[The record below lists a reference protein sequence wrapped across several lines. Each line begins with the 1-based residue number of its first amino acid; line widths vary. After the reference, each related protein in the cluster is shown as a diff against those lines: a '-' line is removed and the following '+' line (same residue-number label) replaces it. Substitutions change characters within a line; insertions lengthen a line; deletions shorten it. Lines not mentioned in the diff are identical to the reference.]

1 MMTLKRIST
10 ITGFSISTV
19 SKALN
24 DSYEIS
30 AKTRRKIKIIADQNK
45 YIPNKNA
52 LRLRKS
58 KSDIIAVI
66 LPSIENA
73 LFVGTLSC
81 IERTA
86 SRFGYKIMLLQT
98 LKQRNE
104 EKKLIEE
111 LSGGVVDGIIV
122 LHQKRLVDQTQSN
135 SETKLPIEYIEIHK
149 STASESNIDKT
160 EEVSNFFNSI
170 N

>member
-1 MMTLKRIST
+1 MTLKRIST

-30 AKTRRKIKIIADQNK
+30 KKTKQLIKTIADQNK
-45 YIPNKNA
+45 YIPNQNA
-52 LRLRKS
+52 LRLRRS

-73 LFVGTLSC
+73 LFVGALSC
-81 IERTA
+81 IERMA
-86 SRFGYKIMLLQT
+86 SEFGYRIMLLQT
-98 LKQRNE
+98 LKQRNKE
-104 EKKLIEE
+104 TKLIEE
-111 LSGGVVDGIIV
+111 LSGGVVDGIIL
-122 LHQKRLVDQTQSN
+122 LHQEELLSQTHSN
-135 SETKLPIEYIEIHK
+135 PETMLPIEYIRVQK
-149 STASESNIDKT
+149 RVASENNMHKIK
-160 EEVSNFFNSI
+160 EEVTNFLKSI